1 MRCQGLCVTLPLL
14 AAAHLAHA
22 DDVPNTAIPD
32 AAPAVEQVETNSSAS
47 GIDYFGFEAIQL
59 TDTAFLNLS
68 TAIQNITDADIFS
81 FGDADDAVLRRRTFS
96 SCKLHPSDRLW
107 PSKMI
112 WKLFNLVLGG
122 RLIEA
127 VPLAAVCYPDWPQY
141 DEARCAVVT
150 ARWNDPAYL
159 AADPTAID
167 WPINEGVTCIPPAF
181 ARPNST
187 CTGGGM
193 PAYVVNVT
201 NVAQIQLA
209 VNFARNFNLRL
220 NVKNSGHDF
229 NAKSTGGGSLSI
241 WTHYL
246 RDLEYLGDRNKYG
259 GPAFKIGSGVST
271 EQLFKAAD
279 ARGLQVVGGLART
292 VGIAGGFFLGGG
304 NSPLMPKYGMG
315 ADQVLA
321 MEVVLPSGRFVTVDE
336 TSNPDLFFALR
347 GAGPSTYGIVTS
359 VVYRAWPKTPITRL
373 TYTFARGNATAD
385 NFWKGMDAFHALA
398 PAWTEAGIFS
408 YWSVACTNTID
419 CTLSMAPQIAP
430 DMSIDEVQ
438 AINAP
443 LFRKLHCLGIVVDN
457 LNYTTFDGYFA
468 AYKDTWPPETNT
480 AGYWFFHTTSRIFPE
495 SNWKDPVKLA
505 AQNSALRATAEAGGM
520 VTIYYVKPPTNP
532 ALNQNNAVL
541 PAWRKGLAFAMSNV
555 VYGPDF
561 TGEQIA
567 EANKLAVE
575 ALQPWRDVSPGSGT
589 YLNECDINEPDFQQA
604 LYGENYAYLYRLKK
618 KYDPWGLLYAAQAVG
633 SEDWYITDQIPY
645 YPTQNGRLCPV

>member
-1 MRCQGLCVTLPLL
+1 
-14 AAAHLAHA
+14 
-22 DDVPNTAIPD
+22 
-32 AAPAVEQVETNSSAS
+32 
-47 GIDYFGFEAIQL
+47 
-59 TDTAFLNLS
+59 
-68 TAIQNITDADIFS
+68 
-81 FGDADDAVLRRRTFS
+81 
-96 SCKLHPSDRLW
+96 
-107 PSKMI
+107 
-112 WKLFNLVLGG
+112 
-122 RLIEA
+122 
-127 VPLAAVCYPDWPQY
+127 
-141 DEARCAVVT
+141 
-150 ARWNDPAYL
+150 
-159 AADPTAID
+159 
-167 WPINEGVTCIPPAF
+167 
-181 ARPNST
+181 
-187 CTGGGM
+187 
-193 PAYVVNVT
+193 
-201 NVAQIQLA
+201 
-209 VNFARNFNLRL
+209 
-220 NVKNSGHDF
+220 
-229 NAKSTGGGSLSI
+229 
-241 WTHYL
+241 
-246 RDLEYLGDRNKYG
+246 
-259 GPAFKIGSGVST
+259 
-271 EQLFKAAD
+271 
-279 ARGLQVVGGLART
+279 
-292 VGIAGGFFLGGG
+292 
-304 NSPLMPKYGMG
+304 MPKYGMG

-336 TSNPDLFFALR
+336 RSNPDLFFALR

-373 TYTFARGNATAD
+373 TYTFARGNVSAD

-398 PAWTEAGIFS
+398 PGWTEAGIFS

-495 SNWKDPVKLA
+495 SNWKDPTKLA
-505 AQNSALRATAEAGGM
+505 AQNSVLRATAEAGGM
-520 VTIYYVKPPTNP
+520 VTIYYVKPPINP

-541 PAWRKGLAFAMSNV
+541 PAWRTGLAFAMSNV

-561 TGEQIA
+561 TREQIA

-604 LYGENYAYLYRLKK
+604 LYGENYAYLYSLKK